1 MDNSYSY
8 FSFVYDKLMD
18 NIPYDSWGEYIK
30 ELLNENGI
38 ANGIVAEL
46 GCGTGQITERL
57 YKAGFDMIGID
68 NSPEMLDVARERFAE
83 LQSMEDA
90 DIECVN
96 EDDTDADKDTG
107 LEGAVNRAG
116 ADKDAGLEGAVNKE
130 DADKDTGLE
139 DTVNKEGADKDTGLE
154 GAVNRAGAKEDTGL
168 NNADDSDSGKSSSI
182 LYLCQDMR
190 EFELYGTVR
199 AVISICDCVNYL
211 IEKSDL
217 LKTFKLVNNYLDPE
231 GTFIFDFHTEH
242 YYKETVGEKTI
253 AETRDDVSFIWENE
267 YNSEKKINNLYL
279 TLFIKLEDEEDPEDV
294 ADVKEINASDYK
306 DEPCALYERHDE
318 LHCQRAYSLE
328 EIKELISE
336 AGLVFVKAYDGTSK
350 NEVTEKSDR
359 ITVIAREKG
368 KSWDD
373 MEKYMALY
381 E

>member
-96 EDDTDADKDTG
+96 EDDTD
-107 LEGAVNRAG
+107 
-116 ADKDAGLEGAVNKE
+116 
-130 DADKDTGLE
+130 
-139 DTVNKEGADKDTGLE
+139 ADKDTGLE